1 MGWRNPNW
9 KALPFHRFYTIGLT
23 WRKNHL
29 EQQLR
34 KSYLL
39 KLLPRDLA
47 KVFAQVFQTH
57 FAINQVN
64 DIKQQNYIFL
74 QSEFPN

>member
-1 MGWRNPNW
+1 MSWRNPNW
-9 KALPFHRFYTIGLT
+9 EALLFHHFYTIGLN

-29 EQQLR
+29 EQQLT
-34 KSYLL
+34 KGYLL
-39 KLLPRDLA
+39 KLLATDLT

-74 QSEFPN
+74 QSSFPN